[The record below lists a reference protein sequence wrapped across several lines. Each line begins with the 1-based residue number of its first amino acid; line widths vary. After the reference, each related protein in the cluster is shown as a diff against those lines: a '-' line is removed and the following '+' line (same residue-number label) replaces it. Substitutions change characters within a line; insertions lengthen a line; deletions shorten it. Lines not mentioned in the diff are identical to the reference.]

1 MFAALY
7 DFTNA
12 DTLSSLIHDSEIV
25 HVVIYVMNRNLTT
38 NFPLPPQD
46 FERLLDHDCATAK
59 RPPVVGTASLRSLHL
74 AILEPISVAHMLS
87 TQAPILSVR
96 QPMAH
101 HHMTHTPHIL
111 NTAPSSRISRQHHS
125 DGVIEYL
132 PHMHRRWHAAAW
144 LVSLISAL
152 MHVCAGKHGHMSY
165 CASLTVLSASK
176 TCSIVA

>member
-74 AILEPISVAHMLS
+74 AILEPISVAGWPGYCAFGVYAINTGTHPVRPTAHGSPSHDAYTSHPQHRAFLS
-87 TQAPILSVR
+87 NISAASQRWRDRVPASHAPPLARCCLAR
-96 QPMAH
+96 QPH
-101 HHMTHTPHIL
+101 L
-111 NTAPSSRISRQHHS
+111 
-125 DGVIEYL
+125 GVNARL
-132 PHMHRRWHAAAW
+132 CW
-144 LVSLISAL
+144 
-152 MHVCAGKHGHMSY
+152 
-165 CASLTVLSASK
+165 
-176 TCSIVA
+176 